1 MTNREYLVS
10 LLRGSDRDAFYYL
23 RDVFGCNHISAD
35 ECMKHGNCIE
45 CWKHWLE
52 SEVTTNDHA

>member
-10 LLRGSDRDAFYYL
+10 LLRRSDRDAINEL
-23 RDVFGCNHISAD
+23 RNVLGCGHISVE
-35 ECMKHGNCIE
+35 ECVKHENCIE
-45 CWKHWLE
+45 CWMHWLE

>member
-10 LLRGSDRDAFYYL
+10 LLRRSDRDAFYYL
-23 RDVFGCNHISAD
+23 RNVLGCSHISFE
-35 ECMKHGNCIE
+35 ECMKHENCIE
-45 CWKHWLE
+45 CWKAWLE